1 MLAGTLSVTIN
12 CLWSYVFMSLSKQAA
27 YLRLPITFRN
37 KLPSEKKILVFPD
50 HNLILSKQ
58 RGGESD

>member
-1 MLAGTLSVTIN
+1 
-12 CLWSYVFMSLSKQAA
+12 MSLSKQAA

-37 KLPSEKKILVFPD
+37 KLPWEKNLMFPD
-50 HNLILSKQ
+50 YDLILCKQ